1 MFGEINSFDFK
12 KLRILRLKA
21 KKIMITFAVENSVEC
36 MVQPF
41 HFSLF
46 VYHFSLFIYQLSL
59 INFLKDWTLPVAM
72 LAGTLLYLLFAFTP
86 VLEPAALALNPLF
99 DAILPWF
106 MFLILLVTF
115 CKVDYHRLRP
125 VRWHFWVGLTQVL
138 FIAVVVCLILA
149 FHAKGPRLVLMEAVL
164 CCIIGPGA
172 AAAPVVTVKLGGDLE
187 SMTTYTFISNFI
199 TAALVPVVFPLIDTD
214 IHMSFLSS
222 FLLILYKVCLILVLP
237 MLLAYLI
244 KHHMHCLHSRIVSIR
259 DLSFYLWAISLAIV
273 TGTTVRNIVHAQ
285 TTVPFLLLIALLGL
299 VLCIIQFAVG
309 RYIGH
314 FFDSVVNA
322 GQALGQKNTTF
333 AIWISYMYLNPLA
346 SVGPGCYIL
355 WQNIVNS
362 LELWQHAKE
371 QRGK

>member
-1 MFGEINSFDFK
+1 MNTL
-12 KLRILRLKA
+12 LRFLR
-21 KKIMITFAVENSVEC
+21 
-36 MVQPF
+36 
-41 HFSLF
+41 
-46 VYHFSLFIYQLSL
+46 
-59 INFLKDWTLPVAM
+59 DWALPVAM
-72 LAGTLLYLLFAFTP
+72 LAGTLLYLAFAFLP
-86 VLEPAALALNPLF
+86 PLEPSARLF
-99 DAILPWF
+99 GPFFDVILPWF

-125 VRWHFWVGLTQVL
+125 VRWHFWVGLMQVL
-138 FIAVVVCLILA
+138 FIAVVVCLILG
-149 FHAKGPRLVLMEAVL
+149 FHAKGDRLILLEAVL

-172 AAAPVVTVKLGGDLE
+172 AAAPVITVKLGGDLE

-199 TAALVPVVFPLIDTD
+199 TATLVPVVFPLIDTD

-237 MLLAYLI
+237 MLLAYII
-244 KHHMHCLHSRIVSIR
+244 KHHAHRLHQRIVSIR
-259 DLSFYLWAISLAIV
+259 DLSFYLWAISLSIV
-273 TGTTVRNIVHAQ
+273 TGTTVRNIVNAQ
-285 TTVPFLLLIALLGL
+285 TTVPFLLLIALMGL
-299 VLCIIQFAVG
+299 VLCIVQFSVG

-314 FFDSVVNA
+314 FFGAVVNA

-362 LELWQHAKE
+362 LELWQHRKGE
-371 QRGK
+371 TVR